1 MTTRSSWS
9 TWAYATGQ
17 VPGQVPG
24 QGLRIGDAERDAAVG
39 ALGEHFAAGRISKD
53 EYDERAGA
61 AWAARTQADL
71 GPLFG
76 DLPLPHGTVADRHAA
91 HSSRS
96 GSGSRRPFPARVPSL
111 PLLVAIAVLAV
122 ILHAPWLLLGL
133 VFWLWF
139 GRSMAYWRRS

>member
-1 MTTRSSWS
+1 MSTRSTWS
-9 TWAYATGQ
+9 TWAYAAGQ
-17 VPGQVPG
+17 VPGQFAG

-39 ALGEHFAAGRISKD
+39 ALGEHYAAGRLTKD

-76 DLPLPHGTVADRHAA
+76 DLPLPHGTVADRHMS
-91 HSSRS
+91 HSSRKD
-96 GSGSRRPFPARVPSL
+96 GSRRPFPTRVPSL
-111 PLLVAIAVLAV
+111 PLLLAIAVLAV
-122 ILHAPWLLLGL
+122 VLHAPWLLVGL
-133 VFWLWF
+133 VAWLWF

>member
-1 MTTRSSWS
+1 MTTRAQWS

-17 VPGQVPG
+17 MPG
-24 QGLRIGDAERDAAVG
+24 QGLRIGDAERDAAVE

-61 AWAARTQADL
+61 AWTARTQAEL
-71 GPLFG
+71 APLFG
-76 DLPLPHGTVADRHAA
+76 DLPLPHGTVADRHLP
-91 HSSRS
+91 HSPR
-96 GSGSRRPFPARVPSL
+96 GTARRPFPARVPSL

-122 ILHAPWLLLGL
+122 LLHAPWLLLGL